1 MFNALADVY
10 SDLDEQGIT
19 VFSCPL
25 CGSCSVASADG
36 FIGLD
41 TSRFETQTE
50 EVTAL
55 IHEEGHFTSGAF
67 YTPFSPYQVKAQAE
81 YRADAESFRRYLPPN
96 KIGAAMRAGYTE
108 PWQLADYFDLDEDY
122 IKKALHYWTECKAIR
137 FDAEMGA
144 E

>member
-25 CGSCSVASADG
+25 RGSCSVASADG

-41 TSRFETQTE
+41 TSRFETQAE
-50 EVTAL
+50 EATAL

-67 YTPFSPYQVKAQAE
+67 YAPFSPYQVKAQAE
-81 YRADAESFRRYLPPN
+81 YKADKAAALKRVPLSALVDEMRQGFSVWEIADHFNVEPAFLWRA
-96 KIGAAMRAGYTE
+96 YTIYRDHMGIDF
-108 PWQLADYFDLDEDY
+108 QALA
-122 IKKALHYWTECKAIR
+122 
-137 FDAEMGA
+137 
-144 E
+144 